1 MKNKKEISNAYCIHQ
16 VPSTMRKIESA
27 LHFRLMYTSCFF
39 STPYTTSVTLPVYTL
54 HFVALAY
61 TLHPPLGYF
70 PGPVMISVTFLI
82 LLLTL

>member
-39 STPYTTSVTLPVYTL
+39 STPYTTSDTL
-54 HFVALAY
+54 HFAALAY